1 MAQFH
6 ESNARLDAL
15 EADNAR
21 LRHLLDSRGMPDGL
35 RHSLRDT
42 MAMLRAVLRLS
53 ADTAESVESYAT
65 HLEGRLDAIAR
76 ARISLDISGE
86 INLHSLISDELMVHL
101 IREGD
106 QAELSGPTVR
116 LRPKA
121 GQVLALAVHEL
132 CSNAVEHGAFG
143 LSEGKVAVTWS
154 VDDPGAGQPG
164 DLMLIWKETGGQ
176 DLAPPT
182 RHGFGMQVL
191 NDMLRYELNARI
203 DLAFEP
209 DGLCCTMCLPLVQ
222 RVGRVVDEADAE
234 EIGEPN

>member
-1 MAQFH
+1 M
-6 ESNARLDAL
+6 DAL

-21 LRHLLDSRGMPDGL
+21 LRHLLDARGMPDGL

-76 ARISLDISGE
+76 ARIGLDISGE

-106 QAELSGPTVR
+106 QAELAGPTIR

-121 GQVLALAVHEL
+121 GQVMALAVHEL
-132 CSNAVEHGAFG
+132 CSNAIEHGAFG
-143 LSEGKVAVTWS
+143 LSEGKVEVIWA
-154 VDDPGAGQPG
+154 VDDRSTGQPG
-164 DLMLIWKETGGQ
+164 DLTLIWKETGGKDVARPARQ
-176 DLAPPT
+176 
-182 RHGFGMQVL
+182 GFGMQVL

-203 DLAFEP
+203 DLAFET
-209 DGLCCTMCLPLVQ
+209 DGLRCTMRLPLVP
-222 RVGRVVDEADAE
+222 RIGRVIDEGGANE
-234 EIGEPN
+234 TGEAN